1 MLFNTF
7 TEITKDSGRRIM
19 NEIIYDW
26 HQYLSTELAE
36 HSLSKRE
43 CIGTFLSIDV
53 VCRRLTG
60 PITWPQNALSR
71 LPATL
76 KKEVSTTD
84 ELQIF
89 SECLT
94 LIFEREK
101 TQQPKLLPPQKIQ
114 LMPTMPAAITTKNIS
129 PSTCSMLIKK
139 LYQSSD
145 CLIGSGVN
153 KVNNE
158 AWGKLLVLIALES
171 NLTTLNEL
179 DEFLTVSYE
188 HFRSYSSA
196 NDITI
201 SLPRNHRR
209 VWLQPCSALLLNT
222 LVTRTIHPKLKAKKL
237 IEDYRNH
244 ISSQLPV
251 IANMRAS
258 SIIRDIGLFH
268 QPLGLR
274 DFWRSEQSL
283 PDLTIDR
290 LFGGNIVTSPI
301 KRYHPT
307 YNIVSIIPERNNNKA
322 GDVKVEREVHSILSH
337 YALND
342 KSESRHSKGFK
353 YAQSQLSNCL
363 NKDISEGIYLTI
375 YWINEIFTHGTA
387 WKGKLTVSTI
397 KAYFSTILSFTR
409 MSYQRQSIQSLPSE
423 KLTEHCQGGLDS
435 FNNANQQFTVLRFLK
450 FIEQS
455 PQINEIKIDELLL
468 MDNEGVVRSNYLS
481 PQEFEVI
488 CNEYLKG
495 KGLYE
500 YKIVFFM
507 RCCYYIGLREDEA
520 LNLQLGD
527 INLETGIVSI
537 TPDKRRKTKAGVRDI
552 PFSVMPESFITELTQ
567 TVQEKRLF
575 EGEQCLFSEWDYTNL
590 EKQFIAFLRDYT
602 QDTSWVTHLLR
613 HAFAN
618 NLLLLLT
625 LTTQQLKE
633 LPSFFECDLFNKT
646 QQTRILKSFESWG
659 RKLDK
664 DFPILDWIA
673 QVIGHVGP
681 LTTSTIYLHLLDW
694 VISKKYTIP
703 YPISKA
709 QLQDWIGTDS
719 KYVFEVQKKIGSNI
733 DSSSYL
739 LELNKQATM
748 KQLVKK
754 TFSLG
759 KKISRHTIDKG
770 QKKQTA
776 FCFSLFID
784 ALQRMKKGS
793 QDSFFDKQFL
803 TFIKE
808 HSNIPN
814 IPEVDP
820 NEIHAWV
827 RLCQHLDEHLDN
839 KIQSKVNA
847 LLFLKEQLT
856 NSRKE
861 VTNIKD
867 LKKVLL
873 ALHSLGFSG
882 SKITIKGNNEEVS
895 THWSDEI
902 KKNNFKP
909 IFAIKPKKMTSVNIK
924 PYQLHSRIWRHALA
938 VIELITYYKLYEK

>member
-1 MLFNTF
+1 
-7 TEITKDSGRRIM
+7 M
-19 NEIIYDW
+19 NEIISGW
-26 HQYLSTELAE
+26 HQHLSTELAE

-43 CIGTFLSIDV
+43 CIGTFLSIDAV
-53 VCRRLTG
+53 YRRLTG
-60 PITWPQNALSR
+60 AKTWPKNALSR
-71 LPATL
+71 LPSIL
-76 KKEVSTTD
+76 KKEISTSD
-84 ELQIF
+84 ELQVF
-89 SECLT
+89 SECLA
-94 LIFEREK
+94 LIYERE
-101 TQQPKLLPPQKIQ
+101 QIRQPNLLPPQKIQ

-129 PSTCSMLIKK
+129 PSTCSALIKEI
-139 LYQSSD
+139 YQTSD
-145 CLIGSGVN
+145 CIIGSGVN
-153 KVNNE
+153 KVNDE
-158 AWGKLLVLIALES
+158 AWGKLLLLIALES
-171 NLTTLNEL
+171 NLNTFNEL
-179 DEFLTVSYE
+179 DEFLTISYDN
-188 HFRSYSSA
+188 FCSYSSA

-209 VWLQPCSALLLNT
+209 VWLQPCSALLLNA
-222 LVTRTIHPKLKAKKL
+222 LVTRTIRPKLKAKKL
-237 IEDYRNH
+237 IEAYRNH
-244 ISSQLPV
+244 ISSQLPE

-274 DFWRSEQSL
+274 DFWQSEQSL

-301 KRYHPT
+301 KRNHPT
-307 YNIVSIIPERNNNKA
+307 YSIASVIPERNNNKA

-342 KSESRHSKGFK
+342 KNESRHSEDFK
-353 YAQSQLSNCL
+353 YAQNLLSNCL
-363 NKDISEGIYLTI
+363 NKDISEGLYLTI

-409 MSYQRQSIQSLPSE
+409 MSYQRQSIQSLSSE
-423 KLTEHCQGGLDS
+423 KLTEYCQDGLDS

-455 PQINEIKIDELLL
+455 PQIKEIRIDELLL
-468 MDNEGVVRSNYLS
+468 MDNQGVVRSNYLS
-481 PQEFEVI
+481 PKEFEVI
-488 CNEYLKG
+488 CCEYLKG
-495 KGLYE
+495 KGIYE

-527 INLETGIVSI
+527 INLETEIVSV
-537 TPDKRRKTKAGVRDI
+537 TPGKRRKTKAGVRDI
-552 PFSVMPESFITELTQ
+552 PFSIMPESFVTELIQ

-575 EGEQCLFSEWDYTNL
+575 EGEQYLFSEWDYANL
-590 EKQFIAFLRDYT
+590 EKQFIAFVRDYT

-633 LPSFFECDLFNKT
+633 LPSFFECDLFSKA
-646 QQTRILKSFESWG
+646 QQTRTLKSFESWG

-664 DFPILDWIA
+664 AFPILDWIA
-673 QVIGHVGP
+673 QTVGHAGP

-694 VISKKYTIP
+694 VISKKYAIP

-709 QLQDWIGTDS
+709 QLQDWIGTES
-719 KYVFEVQKKIGSNI
+719 KYVFEMQKKIGHNI
-733 DSSSYL
+733 NGSPCL
-739 LELNKQATM
+739 LDLNKQATM
-748 KQLVKK
+748 NQLVKK

-759 KKISRHTIDKG
+759 KKVSRHTIDKG
-770 QKKQTA
+770 KRKPTT
-776 FCFSLFID
+776 FCFSIFVD

-793 QDSFFDKQFL
+793 QDSFFDGQFL

-808 HSNIPN
+808 HCNIPN
-814 IPEVDP
+814 IPEIAP
-820 NEIHAWV
+820 YEIHAWV
-827 RLCQHLDEHLDN
+827 RLGQHLDEHLDK
-839 KIQSKVNA
+839 KIQSKVKA
-847 LLFLKEQLT
+847 LLFLKEKLA
-856 NSRKE
+856 NNKKE

-867 LKKVLL
+867 LKKVLH
-873 ALHSLGFSG
+873 ALNALGFSG
-882 SKITIKGNNEEVS
+882 CKISIKGNNKTITS
-895 THWSDEI
+895 HWSDVI
-902 KKNNFKP
+902 KANDFIP
-909 IFAIKPKKMTSVNIK
+909 IFSITEKKMTSVNIK
-924 PYQLHSRIWRHALA
+924 PYQLHSRIWRHTLA
-938 VIELITYYKLYEK
+938 VIELVTYYKLYKKYILVNQRSNGIYS

>member
-1 MLFNTF
+1 M
-7 TEITKDSGRRIM
+7 KD
-19 NEIIYDW
+19 IIRDW

-43 CIGTFLSIDV
+43 CIGTFLGVDAIY
-53 VCRRLTG
+53 RRLTG
-60 PITWPQNALSR
+60 PETWPQNALSR
-71 LPATL
+71 LPAIL

-89 SECLT
+89 SESLA
-94 LIFEREK
+94 LIFERE
-101 TQQPKLLPPQKIQ
+101 QIRQPKLLPPQKIQ

-129 PSTCSMLIKK
+129 PSTGSKLIKK
-139 LYQSSD
+139 LYQAPD
-145 CLIGSGVN
+145 CVIGSDTN
-153 KVNNE
+153 KENDE
-158 AWGKLLVLIALES
+158 AWGKLLLLIALES

-179 DEFLTVSYE
+179 DEFLTISYDN
-188 HFRSYSSA
+188 FCSYSSA

-209 VWLQPCSALLLNT
+209 VWLQPCSALLLNA
-222 LVTRTIHPKLKAKKL
+222 LVARTIRPKLKAKKL
-237 IEDYRNH
+237 IEAYRNH
-244 ISSQLPV
+244 ISSQLPI

-274 DFWRSEQSL
+274 DFWRSEQAL

-301 KRYHPT
+301 KRNHPV
-307 YNIVSIIPERNNNKA
+307 YGIVSIIPERNNNKA
-322 GDVKVEREVHSILSH
+322 DNVKVEREVHSILSH

-342 KSESRHSKGFK
+342 ESESRHSKDFK
-353 YAQSQLSNCL
+353 YAQSLLSNCL
-363 NKDISEGIYLTI
+363 NKDISEGLYLTI
-375 YWINEIFTHGTA
+375 YWINEIFIHGTA

-409 MSYQRQSIQSLPSE
+409 MSYQRQSVQSLSSE
-423 KLTEHCQGGLDS
+423 KLTEYCQDGLDS

-455 PQINEIKIDELLL
+455 PQINEIKIDELLI

-481 PQEFEVI
+481 PHEFEAI
-488 CNEYLKG
+488 CNQYLQG
-495 KGLYE
+495 KGIYE
-500 YKIVFFM
+500 YKIVLFM
-507 RCCYYIGLREDEA
+507 RCCYYMGLREDEA

-527 INLETGIVSI
+527 INLETEIVSI
-537 TPDKRRKTKAGVRDI
+537 TPDKRRKTKAGIRDI
-552 PFSVMPESFITELTQ
+552 PFSIMPESFITELTKA
-567 TVQEKRLF
+567 VEEKRLF
-575 EGEQCLFSEWDYTNL
+575 EGEQYLFNDWDYTNL

-602 QDTSWVTHLLR
+602 QDTYWVTHLLR

-625 LTTQQLKE
+625 LTTQQLIE
-633 LPSFFECDLFNKT
+633 LPSFFECKLFGKA
-646 QQTRILKSFESWG
+646 QQTRILESFESWG
-659 RKLDK
+659 RDLDI

-673 QVIGHVGP
+673 QIVGHAGP

-694 VISKKYTIP
+694 IISTKYTTP
-703 YPISKA
+703 YPISKT
-709 QLQDWIGTDS
+709 QLQDWIGSES
-719 KYVFEVQKKIGSNI
+719 KYVFEIQKKIGSDI
-733 DSSSYL
+733 HGSPSL
-739 LELNKQATM
+739 LELNKQVAM

-759 KKISRHTIDKG
+759 KKVSKHTVDEGK
-770 QKKQTA
+770 QKPTA
-776 FCFSLFID
+776 FCFSLFVD

-793 QDSFFDKQFL
+793 QDSFFDEQFL

-808 HSNIPN
+808 HDNIPN
-814 IPEVDP
+814 IPEIAP
-820 NEIHAWV
+820 NELHAWV

-839 KIQSKVNA
+839 KIQSKVKA
-847 LLFLKEQLT
+847 LLFVKEKLGHSQ
-856 NSRKE
+856 KE

-873 ALHSLGFSG
+873 ALNALGFSG

-902 KKNNFKP
+902 EKYNFKS
-909 IFAIKPKKMTSVNIK
+909 IFAIVPRKMTSANIK
-924 PYQLHSRIWRHALA
+924 PYQLHSRIWRYVLT
-938 VIELITYYKLYEK
+938 VIELVTYYKLYKK

>member
-1 MLFNTF
+1 
-7 TEITKDSGRRIM
+7 M
-19 NEIIYDW
+19 NETVCDW
-26 HQYLSTELAE
+26 HQHLSTELAE

-43 CIGTFLSIDV
+43 CISTFLSIDV
-53 VCRRLTG
+53 IYRRLTG
-60 PITWPQNALSR
+60 PKTWPQNALSR
-71 LPATL
+71 LPSIL
-76 KKEVSTTD
+76 KKEVSTSD

-89 SECLT
+89 SECLV
-94 LIFEREK
+94 LIFKRE
-101 TQQPKLLPPQKIQ
+101 QIRQPKLLPPQKIQ
-114 LMPTMPAAITTKNIS
+114 LMPTMPAAITTKNMA
-129 PSTCSMLIKK
+129 PSTCSVLIKE

-145 CLIGSGVN
+145 CAIGSGTN
-153 KVNNE
+153 KVNDE
-158 AWGKLLVLIALES
+158 AWGKLLVLVALES

-179 DEFLTVSYE
+179 DEFLTISYE
-188 HFRSYSSA
+188 NFCRYSSA
-196 NDITI
+196 IDISI

-209 VWLQPCSALLLNT
+209 VWLQPCSALLLNA
-222 LVTRTIHPKLKAKKL
+222 LVTRTIRSKLKAKKL
-237 IEDYRNH
+237 IEAYRNH

-251 IANMRAS
+251 IANVRAS
-258 SIIRDIGLFH
+258 SIIRDIVLFH

-290 LFGGNIVTSPI
+290 LFGGSIVKSPI
-301 KRYHPT
+301 RRNHPT
-307 YNIVSIIPERNNNKA
+307 YNLVSIIPERNNNKA
-322 GDVKVEREVHSILSH
+322 GDVKVEREVHSIFSH

-342 KSESRHSKGFK
+342 TSESRHSKDFK

-363 NKDISEGIYLTI
+363 NKDISEGLYLTI
-375 YWINEIFTHGTA
+375 FWINEIFTHGTA

-409 MSYQRQSIQSLPSE
+409 MSYQRQSIQFLSSE
-423 KLTEHCQGGLDS
+423 TLTEHCQEGLDS

-455 PQINEIKIDELLL
+455 PQIKEIGIDELLL
-468 MDNEGVVRSNYLS
+468 MDNQGVVRSNYLS
-481 PQEFEVI
+481 PKEFEVI
-488 CNEYLKG
+488 CNEYLKE
-495 KGLYE
+495 KGIYE
-500 YKIVFFM
+500 HKIVFFM

-527 INLETGIVSI
+527 VNLETEIVSV
-537 TPDKRRKTKAGVRDI
+537 TPDKRRKTKASVRDI
-552 PFSVMPESFITELTQ
+552 PFSIMPPSFIAELTK
-567 TVQEKRLF
+567 TVQEKWLF
-575 EGEQCLFSEWDYTNL
+575 EGEQYLFSEWDYTNL
-590 EKQFIAFLRDYT
+590 EKQFIAFLREYT

-633 LPSFFECDLFNKT
+633 LPSFFECDLFNKA
-646 QQTRILKSFESWG
+646 QQTRTLKSFKSWG

-664 DFPILDWIA
+664 AFPILDWIA
-673 QVIGHVGP
+673 QTVGHAGP

-719 KYVFEVQKKIGSNI
+719 KYIFEMQKKIGSNI
-733 DSSSYL
+733 NGSSCL

-759 KKISRHTIDKG
+759 KKVGKHTIGKE
-770 QKKQTA
+770 KQQPTT
-776 FCFSLFID
+776 FFFSLFVD

-793 QDSFFDKQFL
+793 QDRFFDNQFL

-814 IPEVDP
+814 IPEIAP

-827 RLCQHLDEHLDN
+827 RLCQHLDKHLDN
-839 KIQSKVNA
+839 KIQSKVKA
-847 LLFLKEQLT
+847 LLFFKSKLANNQKEI
-856 NSRKE
+856 
-861 VTNIKD
+861 TNIKD
-867 LKKVLL
+867 LRKLLL
-873 ALHSLGFSG
+873 ALSVLGLSD
-882 SKITIKGNNEEVS
+882 SKISIKGSNETITS
-895 THWSDEI
+895 HWSDVI
-902 KKNNFKP
+902 NANNFIP
-909 IFAIKPKKMTSVNIK
+909 IFSITEKKMTSVSIK
-924 PYQLHSRIWRHALA
+924 PYQLHSRIWRHTLA
-938 VIELITYYKLYEK
+938 VIELVTYYKLYKKYILVNQRSNEIYS